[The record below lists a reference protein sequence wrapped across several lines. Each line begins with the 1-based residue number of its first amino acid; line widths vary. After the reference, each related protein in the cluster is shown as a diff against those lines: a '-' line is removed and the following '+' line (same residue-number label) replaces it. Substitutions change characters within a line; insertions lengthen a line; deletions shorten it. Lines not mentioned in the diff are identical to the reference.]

1 MTRVGLISDCCLTSY
16 LKNNEPKQVSK
27 TPTQTQDIQ
36 PIAGEEPGPIFHLVT
51 TFCG

>member
-1 MTRVGLISDCCLTSY
+1 MTRVGLISDSCLTSY

-36 PIAGEEPGPIFHLVT
+36 PMLVQCWHNVGPSLNQH
-51 TFCG
+51 